1 MKTSWI
7 AAAGVALALALWMAS
22 GLMRGEGNASETSGE
37 AQEVDTGNAS
47 ADDDPPPMRVEIMI
61 ARPEPE
67 QRSIVL
73 RGQVA
78 ATRMVELRA
87 ETAGRVAELF
97 VTRGERIEAGEPL
110 IRLDAGVREAL
121 LAGAR
126 AQLASAQAE
135 QTAAESLGRR
145 GLQSQLQTE
154 QALAAASLA
163 SAEVDRLERDLENTT
178 VRAPFAGIVERLPL
192 EIGQLLERGDP
203 AATLVDDSAF
213 EVTARAA
220 QQIAAELV
228 PGQPVDVTLITGE
241 KLNGQLTWISSVADA
256 ATRSFEIEARI
267 DNPNAALAAGVSASL
282 TIAVERVEAV
292 FLSPSTLTLGENGDL
307 GVKILDDDDRVVFL
321 PVAVLRTSLDGAW
334 VTGIDMDTRVV
345 TLGQGFVGA
354 GERVLVDLAPDA
366 AAKSAR

>member
-1 MKTSWI
+1 MKTSWL

-22 GLMRGEGNASETSGE
+22 GLMRSDGDTDEASDAATKPDVE
-37 AQEVDTGNAS
+37 NAS

-97 VTRGERIEAGEPL
+97 VTRGAQVESDEPL

-154 QALAAASLA
+154 QTLAAASLA

-178 VRAPFAGIVERLPL
+178 LRAPFAGIVERLPL

-282 TIAVERVEAV
+282 TIPVERVEAV
-292 FLSPSTLTLGENGDL
+292 FLSPSTLTLGDNGDL

-334 VTGIDMDTRVV
+334 VTGIDTDTRVV

-354 GERVLVDLAPDA
+354 GERVLVDLAPDVA
-366 AAKSAR
+366 ANSVR